1 MPKNTIKDTIL
12 SDNYFDLDDFNPAVL
27 AQKIAI
33 QLKKRR
39 IELNLTQQALSE
51 KAGISLGSLKRF
63 ESKFEISLKSLL
75 MIAVVLDA
83 TEEFHHLFSKK
94 YYQNIQEVVK
104 SKQNKTRKRAR
115 MHV

>member
-1 MPKNTIKDTIL
+1 MTHIL
-12 SDNYFDLDDFNPAVL
+12 SNTHFDLDDFNPAAL

-63 ESKFEISLKSLL
+63 ECKFEISLKSLL

-83 TEEFHHLFSKK
+83 TEEFHQIFAKK
-94 YYQNIQEVVK
+94 QYQNIQDVVK
-104 SKQNKTRKRAR
+104 TKQNKTRKRAR
-115 MHV
+115 THV